1 MLLYMSMHCASTTL
15 YFDLCP
21 EFMRDGGWAGL
32 ISISHF
38 TTILEGISVE
48 KSKLK

>member
-15 YFDLCP
+15 SLDLCP
-21 EFMRDGGWAGL
+21 DFMGSIGWAGL

-38 TTILEGISVE
+38 STFLEGISVE

>member
-1 MLLYMSMHCASTTL
+1 MLLYMSMRCASTTL
-15 YFDLCP
+15 SLDLFP

-32 ISISHF
+32 IYISHF

-48 KSKLK
+48 KSKLR